1 VRLTYIANVQLE
13 FNESPNNTD
22 KPTLFAEILLPLA
35 VEGTFTYRIPRN
47 LEIETKLGVRVT
59 VQFGKRHIYTGL
71 VTNVHKTAP
80 SDYNVKYILEVLDE
94 EPLISARQLKFWEW
108 VSRYYLCN
116 MGDVMEA
123 AMPSYLKLKSET
135 HVVLHPSYKEKL
147 DDFEFSTN
155 ENHCI
160 TALEHENEL
169 SLSDIQEL
177 LSIGNIMP
185 IIRSLHYKG
194 IILTIEDIKHQY
206 RPKTE
211 KRIRLNSEY
220 EDNETLNA
228 IFEVL
233 ESKKSRKKKSDT
245 LTAFLMLKEDGDD
258 VLKRDLVSHE
268 KAFASSLNSLIKKD
282 ILQEFEIVIDRWE
295 IKAQKPIEFKLNE
308 YQKKAIEQIKEGIR
322 LNKTVLFHG
331 ITGSGKTLVYVQLLI
346 DYIAD
351 HDKQALYL
359 VPEIALTTQLINRL
373 AQFYGSSIA
382 VYHSRLSNN
391 ERYELWMGI
400 KQGKYKLIVGAR
412 SSVFLPFKN
421 LKFIIIDE
429 EHESSFKQQDPAP
442 RYNGRDAAIVLSHQL
457 QIPVVL
463 GSATPS
469 IEAYYNA
476 QNGKFHYVYLGKRFG
491 DVKVPRIELIDLR
504 KEQKNKAVQ
513 NNISRELKMKL
524 NGHLEQSHQA
534 ILFQNRRGYAPIIEC
549 GTCGWVPFCKNC
561 DITLTY
567 HKFNQ
572 TLSCHYCG
580 YTSGVPKKCNN
591 CGQYELRMKGSGTE
605 RIEDELEI
613 LFPNKRVQR
622 MDLDTTRKKN
632 SLGDIIR
639 SVENRSIDILV
650 GTQMVTKGLDFDNVK
665 LVGVISGDSSLHYP
679 DFRAGER
686 TFQMLVQVAGRA
698 GRKGEQGEVVV
709 QTYQPDH
716 YLYQLLLTHNQ
727 KQFYATEIQQ
737 RHVFKY
743 PPFVRLIKITVRH
756 TKIEK
761 VNAAADELFS
771 NLSKYISRKNIF
783 GPEFG
788 TSPRLKNRYHKM
800 LLLKLDTAPDILQ
813 KSKKALILAIDQTKS
828 NPKAKSVDYIID
840 VDPY

>member
-1 VRLTYIANVQLE
+1 MPYIAKVQLE
-13 FNESPNNTD
+13 FNESPNNAHNH
-22 KPTLFAEILLPLA
+22 TLFAQVLLPLA
-35 VEGTFTYRIPRN
+35 VEDTFTYRIPRN
-47 LEIETKLGVRVT
+47 LETEVKLGVRVT

-71 VTNVHKTAP
+71 ITEVHQKAP
-80 SDYNVKYILEVLDE
+80 KDYNVKYLLEVLDE
-94 EPLISARQLKFWEW
+94 DALVSARQLKFWDW
-108 VSRYYLCN
+108 VSKYYLCN
-116 MGDVMEA
+116 LGDVMEA

-135 HVVLHPSYKEKL
+135 HVVLHPTFKEKIK
-147 DDFEFSTN
+147 DFEFTSN
-155 ENHCI
+155 ENLCI
-160 TALEHENEL
+160 NALENENEL
-169 SLSDIQEL
+169 SLSDIQL
-177 LSIGNIMP
+177 LLNIGNVMP
-185 IIRSLHYKG
+185 VIRSLHYKG
-194 IILTIEDIKHQY
+194 IILTKEDIKHQY

-211 KRIRLNSEY
+211 KRLRLNTEY
-220 EDNETLNA
+220 EDDETLNA

-233 ESKKSRKKKSDT
+233 ESKKSSQKQSDT
-245 LTAFLMLKEDGDD
+245 LTAFLLIKGDTTS
-258 VLKRDLVSHE
+258 VLKRELVKHE
-268 KAFASSLNSLIKKD
+268 HVNQSSLKSLIKKE
-282 ILQEFEIVIDRWE
+282 ILVEFEVIVDRWK
-295 IKAQKPIEFKLNE
+295 IKAQQAVEFKLND
-308 YQKKAIEQIKEGIR
+308 YQKKSVEQIKEGIR
-322 LNKTVLFHG
+322 QNKTVLFHG
-331 ITGSGKTLVYVQLLI
+331 ITGSGKTLVYVQLLK
-346 DYIAD
+346 DYVAD

-373 AQFYGSSIA
+373 AEFYGSSIA

-421 LKFIIIDE
+421 LKFVIVDE
-429 EHESSFKQQDPAP
+429 EHESSFKQHDPAP
-442 RYNGRDAAIVLSHQL
+442 RYNGRDAGIVLAHQL
-457 QIPVVL
+457 QIPVIL

-469 IEAYYNA
+469 IEAYHNA

-491 DVKVPRIELIDLR
+491 DVKIPRIELIDLR

-513 NNISRELKMKL
+513 NNISRQLKMKL
-524 NGHLEQSHQA
+524 SGHLEQSHQA

-567 HKFNQ
+567 HKYNQ

-580 YTSGVPKKCNN
+580 YSSGVPKKCNN
-591 CGQYELRMKGSGTE
+591 CGQYELRMKGTGTE

-613 LFPNKRVQR
+613 LFPQNRVQR

-632 SLGDIIR
+632 SLEDIIKN
-639 SVENRSIDILV
+639 VENRSIDILV

-679 DFRAGER
+679 DFRAAER
-686 TFQMLVQVAGRA
+686 TFQMLVQVAGRS

-743 PPFVRLIKITVRH
+743 PPFFRLIKITVRH

-761 VNAAADELFS
+761 VNVAADVLFA
-771 NLSKYISRKNIF
+771 NISKYLPRKNIF

-788 TSPRLKNRYHKM
+788 PSPRLKNRYHKI
-800 LLLKLDTAPDILQ
+800 LLLKLDIAPDILQ
-813 KSKKALILAIDQTKS
+813 KSKKALIMAIDQTKS
-828 NPKAKSVDYIID
+828 TPNAKSVDYIVD